1 MKRTKF
7 KDTSLMTLSGSEA
20 NDRLAI
26 YTALLSRAQLA
37 AKLGYQYDGN
47 RDVYEALG
55 YPKQLYYTD
64 YFAKYERHD
73 IAKAVVKRPI
83 TAAWRGQVRIEQA
96 GVDNETSF
104 EKMWKKLWI
113 SLGLKSRF
121 IRLDKLSTLGEYGVL
136 LLGLDDMSNGSDWR
150 RPVKSGTRE
159 LLYVRPLSQQAA
171 TISTIEKDRS
181 NPRYGL
187 PETYN
192 IALANA
198 DGSSGPTLS
207 VHHSRVI
214 HVPGELLESETYGEP
229 ALKCIFN
236 RLIDLERIVGGSG
249 EMFWRGARPGYQ
261 GEVDKDFTV
270 TDTMRQLLEAQL
282 DEFENNLR
290 RFMINEGISLKAL
303 ETQVA
308 DPRNH
313 VLVQLQMIS
322 AETGI
327 PIRILIGSERGEL
340 ASTEDK
346 TTWLELVQTRQEDY
360 MEMQI
365 LRPFIERC
373 IDYGVLPKPGR
384 RDYQII
390 WPDLFS
396 PSEKERAEIGKIRAS
411 ALQSYLNNPKAPL
424 VVPPEIFYEFM
435 LGLTNEEL
443 EHVKRVHEMSK
454 EDLLNVVMDK
464 LDDQNSL
471 TESSEETVESTT
483 IHSE

>member
-1 MKRTKF
+1 
-7 KDTSLMTLSGSEA
+7 
-20 NDRLAI
+20 
-26 YTALLSRAQLA
+26 
-37 AKLGYQYDGN
+37 
-47 RDVYEALG
+47 
-55 YPKQLYYTD
+55 
-64 YFAKYERHD
+64 
-73 IAKAVVKRPI
+73 
-83 TAAWRGQVRIEQA
+83 
-96 GVDNETSF
+96 
-104 EKMWKKLWI
+104 
-113 SLGLKSRF
+113 
-121 IRLDKLSTLGEYGVL
+121 
-136 LLGLDDMSNGSDWR
+136 
-150 RPVKSGTRE
+150 
-159 LLYVRPLSQQAA
+159 
-171 TISTIEKDRS
+171 
-181 NPRYGL
+181 
-187 PETYN
+187 
-192 IALANA
+192 
-198 DGSSGPTLS
+198 
-207 VHHSRVI
+207 
-214 HVPGELLESETYGEP
+214 LLESETYGEP